1 MLVEQAAPSFSS
13 SSSSSTAP
21 REDLSMADTVPLVI
35 GAGPLGTFAGQIR
48 ELSIYRGALTAAQI
62 HSMAAKL

>member
-1 MLVEQAAPSFSS
+1 MLVEQAAPSS
-13 SSSSSTAP
+13 SSSSSTTP